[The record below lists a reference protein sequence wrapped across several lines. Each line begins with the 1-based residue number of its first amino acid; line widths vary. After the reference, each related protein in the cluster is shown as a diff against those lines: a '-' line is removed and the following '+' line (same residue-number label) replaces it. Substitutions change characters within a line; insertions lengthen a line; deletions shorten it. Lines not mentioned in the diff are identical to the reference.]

1 MATRALVLVHDP
13 APDRRER
20 IPGAL
25 IPALST
31 RDIKHDVMSFVAG
44 SETEPDLDDYDLLVV
59 MGSKESVYD
68 DAVPWLARELAFVGS
83 AVQRGLPVLGICFGG
98 QLLARHL
105 GGTVRPAV
113 RAEHGFTAVE
123 TDDPELV
130 PRGPWMQFHSDTFL
144 PPAGTEIA
152 RNAAGP
158 QAFASEKVL
167 GVQFHPEITVDS
179 FDSWF
184 ERWPAQSETPADIW
198 GIDIDDLRSTVARH
212 ERDSVRLCDRLVHA
226 FCTRNL

>member
-13 APDRRER
+13 AADRRGR

-25 IPALST
+25 IPALSN

-44 SETEPDLDDYDLLVV
+44 SETEPDLDHYDLLVV
-59 MGSKESVYD
+59 MGSKESAYD
-68 DAVPWLARELAFVGS
+68 DEIPWLARELAFVGS

-105 GGTVRPAV
+105 GGTVQPAV
-113 RAEHGFTAVE
+113 RGEFGFTAVDS
-123 TDDPELV
+123 DDPELV
-130 PRGPWMQFHSDTFL
+130 PQGPWMQFHTDTFV

-152 RNAAGP
+152 RNAVGS
-158 QAFASEKVL
+158 QAFASGKVL
-167 GVQFHPEITVDS
+167 GVQFHPEVTVDS

-184 ERWPAQSETPADIW
+184 ERWVTEDDMPTGASGTDIN
-198 GIDIDDLRSTVARH
+198 DLRSALARH
-212 ERDSVRLCDRLVHA
+212 ESESMLLCDRLVGA
-226 FCTRNL
+226 FCARS